1 MPLSP
6 QRQDEFE
13 AEVRRRTRLRLNA
26 ALAENPGILI
36 GPEEESDAGNQTAWD
51 LLNEP
56 GWEDVRADW
65 EERGFYDEQVEIR
78 QGAAEDSLH
87 HWKLQLALLDARYQ
101 APAIRADIVELIAA
115 NVSKLPPERVPDDP
129 TREDVDRVVRQI
141 AEKARYLEE
150 FVRADGAQFMAG
162 TGKEDCAKLA
172 ELMIVPAEILKEAWG
187 RVEIERIWVL
197 QDVYGKALEHRSEE
211 RRRKRRAREA

>member
-13 AEVRRRTRLRLNA
+13 AEVRRRTNLRLNA
-26 ALAENPGILI
+26 ALAGNPGILI

-65 EERGFYDEQVEIR
+65 EERGFYDEELQIR
-78 QGAAEDSLH
+78 QGAAVDSLH
-87 HWKLQLALLDARYQ
+87 HWKLQLAVLDARYQ
-101 APAIRADIVELIAA
+101 APAIRAEIVELIAA
-115 NVSKLPPERVPDDP
+115 TVSTLPPERVPDDP
-129 TREDVDRVVRQI
+129 ACEDVDRVLRQI
-141 AEKARYLEE
+141 VEEASELEE
-150 FVRADGAQFMAG
+150 FVRTDGAQFMAG

-172 ELMIVPAEILKEAWG
+172 ELMIVPAEIMEEVWG
-187 RVEIERIWVL
+187 RVELERIWAL
-197 QDVYGKALEHRSEE
+197 RDAYGKALKHRIEE
-211 RRRKRRAREA
+211 RRRKRRGRKG